1 MFATAEQTGSV
12 WGVWGYTAAP
22 KFGPPLHIH
31 REEDEFFYVLG
42 GEFAFQLRDCVK
54 MAPTGSF
61 VFIPK
66 GAEHTFRNVSDTP
79 GKLLGGVTPGD
90 FEDAFARLTR
100 EPPDALFLVAEVLTI
115 RNRCRVL
122 KFAER
127 NRLPAI
133 YEFGLFARDGGLM
146 AYGPK
151 LTESIERGAYYVDKI
166 LKGMK
171 PTDLPVEQPKSF
183 ELRVNVTTAEALGL
197 VISPSI
203 LMQADATEVGGVNQ
217 CARMW

>member
-1 MFATAEQTGSV
+1 MATDLSAKRLALLKEVVPTLSRVAVIWNGGDPGMVLRFKEIQSAARMQGVALQSV
-12 WGVWGYTAAP
+12 EVR
-22 KFGPPLHIH
+22 H
-31 REEDEFFYVLG
+31 
-42 GEFAFQLRDCVK
+42 
-54 MAPTGSF
+54 
-61 VFIPK
+61 
-66 GAEHTFRNVSDTP
+66 
-79 GKLLGGVTPGD
+79 PGD

-115 RNRCRVL
+115 RHRCRVL

-127 NRLPAI
+127 NQLPAI

-183 ELRVNVTTAEALGL
+183 ELHINLTTAKALGL

-203 LMQADATEVGGVNQ
+203 LMQADHTEVGGVSQ